1 MPDRGDPDKM
11 REILAP
17 IWSADGD
24 GPQLAENR
32 APAEDISPW
41 VATMV
46 SIRAPADPGE
56 MVSDGLCNDLTYV
69 RFVFNGLWT
78 AEYPEGK
85 ETYQNEALVFG
96 QHSKFMPLTCEGDI
110 MSAGIGLRA
119 GAWHEM
125 TKRSSAEIT
134 DRIVRDDLFGLM
146 DEEFRSDLNADTTP
160 VRWNL
165 ALEEAVRRFV
175 ARVQPDPPDPISTA
189 FQRASFEDPMQSLH
203 DFAESQNISLRKL
216 ERVVK
221 RDFGVTPR
229 AVMRRAR
236 AMDVAALLCG
246 VSDQHEEDELM
257 LRYFDQSH
265 LIRDFTAYFG
275 ITPRRFR
282 DRPRPLLKV
291 TLEQRQARRMQEL
304 GEG

>member
-1 MPDRGDPDKM
+1 MPDTGDPDKM

-17 IWSADGD
+17 IWSAGGD

-32 APAEDISPW
+32 APADDISPW
-41 VATMV
+41 VATLV

-56 MVSDGLCNDLTYV
+56 SVSDGLCNDLTYV
-69 RFVFNGLWT
+69 RHVFNGLWT
-78 AEYPEGK
+78 AQYPEGK

-110 MSAGIGLRA
+110 MSAGLGLRA
-119 GAWHEM
+119 GAWHVM

-146 DEEFRSDLNADTTP
+146 NEEFRSELNADTTP

-275 ITPRRFR
+275 VTPRRFR

>member
-1 MPDRGDPDKM
+1 MPTKGDPEKM

-17 IWSADGD
+17 IWSAQED
-24 GPQLAENR
+24 GPRLAENR
-32 APAEDISPW
+32 APAEDIAPW
-41 VATMV
+41 VATLV

-56 MVSDGLCNDLTYV
+56 SVSDGLCNDLTYV
-69 RFVFNGLWT
+69 RHVFNGLWT
-78 AEYPEGK
+78 AQLPDGAG
-85 ETYQNEALVFG
+85 TFQNEALLFG

-110 MSAGIGLRA
+110 MSAGLGLRA
-119 GAWHEM
+119 GAWYEM
-125 TKRSSAEIT
+125 TRRSSAEIT
-134 DRIVRDDLFGLM
+134 DRIVRNDLFGLM
-146 DEEFRSDLNADTTP
+146 DEEYRAELNADTTP
-160 VRWNL
+160 ERWNL
-165 ALEEAVRRFV
+165 ALEEAVRRFI

-189 FQRASFEDPMQSLH
+189 FEAAAFADPMQSLH

-275 ITPRRFR
+275 VTPRRFR
-282 DRPRPLLKV
+282 DGPRPLLKV
-291 TLEQRQARRMQEL
+291 TLEQRQARRDQEL
-304 GEG
+304 GKD

>member
-1 MPDRGDPDKM
+1 MRSSSNPDKM
-11 REILAP
+11 REVLAP
-17 IWSADGD
+17 IWSAPDE
-24 GPQLAENR
+24 GPRLAENR
-32 APAEDISPW
+32 APADDIAPW

-46 SIRAPADPGE
+46 SIRAPTEQGE
-56 MVSDGLCNDLTYV
+56 IVSDGLCNDLAYIRYV
-69 RFVFNGLWT
+69 FRGLWT
-78 AEYPEGK
+78 T
-85 ETYQNEALVFG
+85 ETADGTRTFQDQALVFG
-96 QHSKFMPLTCEGDI
+96 QHSKFMPVTCEGDV
-110 MSAGIGLRA
+110 MSAGFGLRA
-119 GAWHEM
+119 GAWYAM
-125 TKRSSAEIT
+125 TRQSSAEIT
-134 DRIVRDDLFGLM
+134 DRIERNDLFGLM
-146 DEEFRSDLNADTTP
+146 GDEFREELNADTTP
-160 VRWNL
+160 ERWNL
-165 ALEEAVRRFV
+165 ALEEAVRRCI

-189 FQRASFEDPMQSLH
+189 FEAAAFADPMQSLH
-203 DFAESQNISLRKL
+203 EIAESQNISLRKL

-275 ITPRRFR
+275 VTPRRFR

-291 TLEQRQARRMQEL
+291 TLEQRQARRDEE
-304 GEG
+304 EGRS